1 MRIFRWLSLL
11 CLGLGSLN
19 SAAWQ
24 IDVQA
29 NNDKASQVVVSN
41 DRDLHGMMVYLVW
54 FDEDNPAA
62 EMFQSWTLEKAWQ
75 KGLQPI
81 SNNPLDLKPFD
92 AFNLTNSPPT
102 TCPET
107 HRCFIGMVAIP
118 ANTDPLNSDN
128 WQAVSMFPL
137 NVAASKERIKGQR
150 FFLSPTASS
159 LVYTSTSTDKAT
171 AAPTAAATTSSV
183 AASAPTTSTAQTEK
197 PDILRLVG
205 TDLWYA
211 NAQAQRLQVI
221 DVSKPEQPKLST
233 AYALQGTPREIYQLG
248 QYTILLESLT
258 SQNTG
263 TQLTV
268 LTRSADGKLSPVDT
282 LTLTGNFLQS
292 RRRENVIY
300 SVMSDSET
308 FTKADCI
315 GCSASQVVTK
325 ITALSLNAQGKLQI
339 LDTAKVGGYTPS
351 IAIFPDYLVLAN
363 DNPQPNNWTAS
374 QVQVFDLSQ
383 ASAPLRA
390 LPGLLV
396 PGQVPSEFHLN
407 VFNQQLRLVYGA
419 PDRSKG
425 SSLAI
430 YDLRSAKM
438 PLLGKVDNIAIGEQ
452 LFATRFTDNRAFV
465 VTYKRTDPLWV
476 IDLNDATA
484 PKIVGELKV
493 PGWSEKLFFNNDRLF
508 ALGINDQPLPN
519 EKNHWVSRVAASLF
533 DVKDPAN
540 PKELGRFTPFAGEVS
555 QTSSIALDDERALS
569 LDWQQNTA
577 AFPLTSWE
585 TQAGN
590 HLQLLSFANDQLQ
603 DLGRIDVS
611 TSLLRSLPLQANILA
626 ALGDQ
631 SLFTVKWG
639 KDKPQ
644 VLAELELAT
653 SVNWLQYQAGQL
665 WAAARG
671 DRGYYRAYR
680 YAPSDLN
687 TPAQHWSLT
696 RAFETALADKNLM
709 VFYNSNP
716 AAVQVL
722 DTQQGKLSNLQ
733 LLEEIATPST
743 ISTTTTWFNR
753 SQPLV
758 KDGWLYLGEQRQ
770 FVMDKRLPANYNY
783 QIEQQSQWTLRS
795 WNLQSASLVE
805 APRRTLAGSPIT
817 FTNQGLL
824 VTQEYTEKG
833 QNRLNVLALS
843 GQNVNLVSSRE
854 LDASCFPLTMQT
866 DGVYVQ
872 CTTYPQYTYATDTK
886 VASTITSQSST
897 ILLKLDA
904 AHNLAEVG
912 HWTWSGYR
920 FIRAINND
928 MIILSN
934 DNGGIYYATAATTN
948 VASSSILPYS
958 SVSCELYRLDNASP
972 SLLKKL
978 DTCPNM
984 ETVALSDKQG
994 WIAQGFAGIS
1004 VFDW

>member
-1 MRIFRWLSLL
+1 MRIFQWISLL
-11 CLGLGSLN
+11 CLTLSSLN

-29 NNDKASQVVVSN
+29 DNDKSSQVVVSN
-41 DRDLHGMMVYLVW
+41 DRDLRGMMVYLVW
-54 FDEDNPAA
+54 FDKDNPAA

-102 TCPET
+102 TCPDT
-107 HRCFIGMVAIP
+107 HRCFMGMVAVP
-118 ANTDPLNSDN
+118 ANSDPLNSDN
-128 WQAVSMFPL
+128 WEAVSMFPL
-137 NVAASKERIKGQR
+137 NTAASKERIKGQR
-150 FFLSPTASS
+150 FFLAPAASPLAYTSASISTDKGAATPPS
-159 LVYTSTSTDKAT
+159 LASSTST
-171 AAPTAAATTSSV
+171 TSS
-183 AASAPTTSTAQTEK
+183 AQTEK
-197 PDILRLVG
+197 PDILRLMG
-205 TDLWYA
+205 TELWYA

-233 AYALQGTPREIYQLG
+233 SYALQGTPREIYQLG
-248 QYTILLESLT
+248 QYTVLLESL
-258 SQNTG
+258 SAQGAG
-263 TQLTV
+263 TILTV
-268 LTRSADGKLSPVDT
+268 FSRSADGKLNPVDQWT
-282 LTLTGNFLQS
+282 ATGNFLQS

-315 GCSASQVVTK
+315 GCVASQVITR
-325 ITALSLNAQGKLQI
+325 ITALGLDARGKLQI
-339 LDTAKVGGYTPS
+339 LDTAKVGGYSPA

-363 DNPQPNNWTAS
+363 DNPQANNWTAS

-430 YDLRSAKM
+430 YDLRSEKM

-508 ALGINDQPLPN
+508 ALGIDDQPLPN
-519 EKNHWVSRVAASLF
+519 EKNQWVRRVAASLF
-533 DVKDPAN
+533 DVKDPTN
-540 PKELGRFTPFAGEVS
+540 PKELSRFTSFAGEVS
-555 QTSSIALDDERALS
+555 TTNSIALEDERALS
-569 LDWQQNTA
+569 LDWQQSTA
-577 AFPLTSWE
+577 VFPLTSWE

-603 DLGRIDVS
+603 DLGRLDAS
-611 TSLLRSLPLQANILA
+611 TSLLRSVPLQANILA
-626 ALGDQ
+626 ALGDE

-653 SVNWLQYQAGQL
+653 SVNWLRYQAGQL
-665 WAAARG
+665 WAAARN
-671 DRGYYRAYR
+671 DRGLYRAYR
-680 YAPSDLN
+680 YDPKDL
-687 TPAQHWSLT
+687 TKPVQRWSLA
-696 RAFETALADKNLM
+696 RAFNNMLADKNLM
-709 VFYNSNP
+709 AFYSYSP
-716 AAVQVL
+716 LAVQVL
-722 DTQQGKLSNLQ
+722 DTEQSKLSKPY
-733 LLEEIATPST
+733 LLEEVATPST
-743 ISTTTTWFNR
+743 NTLAGITTTTWYDR
-753 SQPLV
+753 SNPLV
-758 KDGWLYLGEQRQ
+758 KDGWLYLGEQRA

-783 QIEQQSQWTLRS
+783 QLAQQSQWTLRR
-795 WNLQSASLVE
+795 WNLQSEPVVE
-805 APRRTLAGSPIT
+805 APRLTVAGRPVM
-817 FTNQGLL
+817 FTDKGLL
-824 VTQEYTEKG
+824 VTQEYTDTIK
-833 QNRLNVLALS
+833 NRINVLSIS

-854 LDASCFPLTMQT
+854 FDTDCMLLSMVT
-866 DGVYVQ
+866 DGIYLQ
-872 CTTYPQYTYATDTK
+872 CAIVSRDAYSTFLPATETS
-886 VASTITSQSST
+886 ASLIANAPKRGST
-897 ILLKLDA
+897 VLVKLDPA
-904 AHNLAEVG
+904 NLTEIAR
-912 HWTWSGYR
+912 WTWLDNWQVNAVHGDV
-920 FIRAINND
+920 A
-928 MIILSN
+928 ILSSY
-934 DNGGIYYATAATTN
+934 GVWSAISTGYYPSFKCD
-948 VASSSILPYS
+948 V
-958 SVSCELYRLDNASP
+958 YRLDKSAP
-972 SLLKKL
+972 TFLKNL
-978 DTCPNM
+978 DACADM
-984 ETVALSDKQG
+984 GSIAFSDKQA
-994 WIAQGFAGIS
+994 WIAKGVAGIG
-1004 VFDW
+1004 VLDW

>member
-1 MRIFRWLSLL
+1 MHIFRWFSLL

-29 NNDKASQVVVSN
+29 DNDKSSQVVVSN

-54 FDEDNPAA
+54 FDKDNPAA

-107 HRCFIGMVAIP
+107 HRCFMGMVAIP
-118 ANTDPLNSDN
+118 ANSDPLNSDN

-150 FFLSPTASS
+150 FFLASASSS
-159 LVYTSTSTDKAT
+159 LVYTSTSIDKANNIT
-171 AAPTAAATTSSV
+171 AAAPTSTT
-183 AASAPTTSTAQTEK
+183 TTGSTAQTEK

-233 AYALQGTPREIYQLG
+233 AYDLKGTPREIYQLG
-248 QYTILLESLT
+248 QYTVLLESLN
-258 SQNTG
+258 SQNAG

-268 LTRSADGKLSPVDT
+268 LTRSANGKLSPVDT

-325 ITALSLNAQGKLQI
+325 ITALSLDAQGKLQI

-419 PDRSKG
+419 PDRAKG

-430 YDLRSAKM
+430 YDLRNAQM
-438 PLLGKVDNIAIGEQ
+438 PLIGKVDNIAIGEQ

-519 EKNHWVSRVAASLF
+519 EKNQWVRRVAASLF
-533 DVKDPAN
+533 DVRDPAN

-555 QTSSIALDDERALS
+555 STSSIALDDERALS
-569 LDWQQNTA
+569 LDWQQSTA

-644 VLAELELAT
+644 ILAELELAT
-653 SVNWLQYQAGQL
+653 SVNWLHYQAGQL
-665 WAAARG
+665 WGVARG
-671 DRGYYRAYR
+671 DRGFYRAYR
-680 YAPSDLN
+680 YDPKDLT
-687 TPAQHWSLT
+687 TPAQRWSLA
-696 RAFETALADKNLM
+696 RAFDSTLGDKNLI
-709 VFYNSNP
+709 VFYSNNP

-722 DTQQGKLSNLQ
+722 DTQQGQLSKLQ
-733 LLEEIATPST
+733 LLEDVATPST
-743 ISTTTTWFNR
+743 VTTWYDR
-753 SQPLV
+753 SQTLL
-758 KDGWLYLGEQRQ
+758 KDGWLYVGEQHP

-783 QIEQQSQWTLRS
+783 QIEQQNQWVLRS
-795 WNLQSASLVE
+795 WNLQATTIVE
-805 APRRTLAGSPIT
+805 APRRTLAGRPLT

-833 QNRLNVLALS
+833 QNRVNVLALS

-854 LDASCFPLTMQT
+854 LDASCYPLAIQA

-872 CTTYPQYTYATDTK
+872 CTTYPQYNYAMDTAK
-886 VASTITSQSST
+886 TASIVAPQQSST

-912 HWTWSGYR
+912 RWTWSGYR
-920 FIRAINND
+920 SVRTINNNVV
-928 MIILSN
+928 IISN
-934 DNGGIYYATAATTN
+934 DSGGIYYTTA
-948 VASSSILPYS
+948 VASTMPYG
-958 SVSCELYRLDNASP
+958 VFSCELYRLDQAVP
-972 SLLKKL
+972 TLLKSIE
-978 DTCPNM
+978 TCPYADGFA
-984 ETVALSDKQG
+984 TSDQQG
-994 WIAQGFAGIS
+994 WVVQGFAGIS
-1004 VFDW
+1004 TFTW